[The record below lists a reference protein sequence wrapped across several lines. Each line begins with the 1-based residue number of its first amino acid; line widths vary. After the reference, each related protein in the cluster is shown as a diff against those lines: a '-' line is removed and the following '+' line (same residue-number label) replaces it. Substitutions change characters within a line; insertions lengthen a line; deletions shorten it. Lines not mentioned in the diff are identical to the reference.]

1 MHAIHQLNLLEQV
14 REFRRKKQLAMEE
27 KQRLEGLILG
37 PMEKIESW
45 VAIVV
50 GMANVELKMKLA

>member
-1 MHAIHQLNLLEQV
+1 
-14 REFRRKKQLAMEE
+14 MEE